1 MSVKQSTEARHSVTW
16 SEESVPTSRSPGG
29 LGGDT
34 GATRPARAGA
44 SADKMVTVQTRST
57 ATHLPTL
64 VVGCT

>member
-34 GATRPARAGA
+34 GATRPA